1 MGRMCF
7 EVVFWPDLH
16 GHVFSGVI
24 FSLWWHIFQGCGQVK
39 DLYRVVSTAWKFG
52 TQFLVLQNLF
62 QILGMSLMRNNEFFV
77 FYSTW
82 LYVCFTWVLYSI
94 VCVFGQTHPNID
106 KKLFLAESQIG
117 LKNPD
122 KPFPL
127 NQDVGVLKWRL
138 QTQDEA
144 LIPLSSES
152 CVPRCDLND
161 LNIGREVWV
170 LYHSCLFLGVVYKF
184 CLRLWKLVFFLFF
197 WS

>member
-1 MGRMCF
+1 M
-7 EVVFWPDLH
+7 
-16 GHVFSGVI
+16 S
-24 FSLWWHIFQGCGQVK
+24 SL
-39 DLYRVVSTAWKFG
+39 YS
-52 TQFLVLQNLF
+52 
-62 QILGMSLMRNNEFFV
+62 
-77 FYSTW
+77 YSTW

-152 CVPRCDLND
+152 CVPRCDLID

-184 CLRLWKLVFFLFF
+184 CLRLWKLFFFFLVIVLENSYRKEGKEKADISRRGNWSLDWLFCWKWHTVQEYYYFF
-197 WS
+197 RDYLGLKNQ